1 MILQIKNLAKTYS
14 SSEGVQA
21 ISVFSDLNLIIE
33 KPETLAIIGRSGCGK
48 STLLSLIAGL
58 DYPTSGDVI
67 IGDNV
72 LNRMDEKS
80 LAIFRARNIGIVF
93 QQFHLMPHLTALENI
108 SLPLEL
114 SHDRLAREKSLEVL
128 DAVGLSDRRGHF
140 PHQLSGGECQ
150 RVAIARALVVE
161 PAILL
166 ADEPTGN
173 LDEKT
178 GDQLSVLLFQ
188 LVEKINMT
196 LLLVTHNR
204 ALADKCSRKLVL
216 KNGELRDALD

>member
-1 MILQIKNLAKTYS
+1 MILELNELSKTFPS
-14 SSEGVQA
+14 AEKREK
-21 ISVFSDLNLIIE
+21 ITIFSDLNL
-33 KPETLAIIGRSGCGK
+33 KVKRGETVAVLGRSGCGK

-58 DYPTSGDVI
+58 DAPSAGEVI
-67 IGDNV
+67 
-72 LNRMDEKS
+72 LNGQS
-80 LAIFRARNIGIVF
+80 LAFMNEKDLSKYRAKNIGIVF

-114 SHDRLAREKSLEVL
+114 SHDKQAREKSLRLLESI
-128 DAVGLSDRRGHF
+128 GLTDRQNHF
-140 PHQLSGGECQ
+140 PHQLSGGESQ

-178 GDQLSVLLFQ
+178 GDQLSNLLFN
-188 LVEKINMT
+188 LVESIQMT
-196 LLLVTHNR
+196 LLLVTHNQP
-204 ALADKCSRKLVL
+204 LANKCSRKMTL
-216 KNGELRDALD
+216 KNGQLVDDMD